1 MPVKRQLTG
10 QEEEWL
16 HRAAF
21 GSPCG
26 VMPFSMVAVLVAA
39 EFGEKNARGTLDV
52 NDAGRDYLNVRNP
65 LVHIEKP
72 PRLRS
77 KAGQFGR
84 LEQICVKSRRG
95 E

>member
-1 MPVKRQLTG
+1 MPIKLQLTG

-16 HRAAF
+16 LRAAF
-21 GSPCG
+21 GSPRG
-26 VMPFSMVAVLVAA
+26 LMPFSMVVALVTA

-65 LVHIEKP
+65 SVRIEKP

-77 KAGQFGR
+77 
-84 LEQICVKSRRG
+84 
-95 E
+95 